1 MSNSKL
7 FRSMVFC
14 LSLILLGNI
23 IFAQEN
29 DERRM
34 QKGQQDVRIMTIPIT
49 IFTKKELKEKQAG
62 EFVEAGDI
70 TLKENEEEQTILSIR
85 SVSNTPLS
93 LAVLI
98 QDDLSSNVNLQLK
111 DLANFIRSLPKDS
124 RVMVAYIRGGS
135 LQVRQNF
142 TQDLDEAAKS
152 LRIVISNSAVAPRSP
167 YDGVQDAL
175 KRFKGLPN
183 GRRAILLLSDGL
195 DVSQGVNGSTPGQS
209 LELDRAILKAQRS
222 SVAVYSFY
230 SAATFTESGN
240 SILVSNGQGSL
251 NKLSEETGG
260 KAFFQGTFTP
270 ISYQP
275 FFRDLNLALSRQFA
289 LTYISTHMKKGYY
302 KIDVISTNPEVK
314 IEHPRGYY
322 YRK

>member
-7 FRSMVFC
+7 LRLLVFC
-14 LSLILLGNI
+14 LSFLLIFNFA
-23 IFAQEN
+23 FAQEN
-29 DERRM
+29 GERKLQR
-34 QKGQQDVRIMTIPIT
+34 GQEAVRIMTIPVT

-70 TLKENEEEQTILSIR
+70 TLKENQEDQTILSIR

-98 QDDLSSNVNLQLK
+98 QDDLSSDVNLQLK

-135 LQVRQNF
+135 LQIRQNF
-142 TQDLDEAAKS
+142 TQDLDAAAKS
-152 LRIVISNSAVAPRSP
+152 LRIVISNSAVAPRNP
-167 YDGVQDAL
+167 YDGVMDTI
-175 KRFKGLPN
+175 KRFQGQPN
-183 GRRAILLLSDGL
+183 GRRAILLISDGL
-195 DVSQGVNGSTPGQS
+195 DVSQGINGSTPGQS
-209 LELDRAILKAQRS
+209 LDLDRAILKAQRN

-230 SAATFTESGN
+230 SAATYTESGN
-240 SILVSNGQGSL
+240 SLLVNNGQGSL
-251 NKLSEETGG
+251 LRISEETGG

-275 FFRDLNLALSRQFA
+275 FFRDLTLALSRQFA

-302 KIDVISTNPEVK
+302 KIEVDSSNPEVK
-314 IEHPRGYY
+314 IEHPKGYY

>member
-7 FRSMVFC
+7 LRTIV
-14 LSLILLGNI
+14 LSISFLLLFNTV
-23 IFAQEN
+23 FAQKD
-29 DERRM
+29 DERKM
-34 QKGQQDVRIMTIPIT
+34 QKGQDDVRIMTIPIT
-49 IFTKKELKEKQAG
+49 IFTKKELKQKQAG

-70 TLKENEEEQTILSIR
+70 TLKENKDDQTILSIR

-111 DLANFIRSLPKDS
+111 DLANFIRSLPNNS

-135 LQVRQNF
+135 LQVRQKF

-152 LRIVISNSAVAPRSP
+152 LRIVISSSTVAPRSP

-175 KRFKGLPN
+175 KRFQGQPN
-183 GRRAILLLSDGL
+183 GRRAILLISDGL
-195 DVSQGVNGSTPGQS
+195 DVSQGVNGSSPGQS
-209 LELDRAILKAQRS
+209 IELDQAILKAQRN

-230 SAATFTESGN
+230 SAATYTESGN
-240 SILVSNGQGSL
+240 STLVNNGQGSL

-260 KAFFQGTFTP
+260 EAFFQGTFTP
-270 ISYQP
+270 VSYQP
-275 FFRDLNLALSRQFA
+275 FFRDLTLTLSRQFA

-302 KIDVISTNPEVK
+302 KINIISTNPEVK
-314 IEHPRGYY
+314 IEHPKGYY